1 MVGTIITTIII
12 AVIVIAVVVW
22 LLNWLYERS
31 TSEQAFVRTGFG
43 GEKVVISGGAFV
55 LPIIHEVTPVSFN
68 LARLEVSAEQ
78 ENALV
83 TKDRMR
89 MDVSAEFFLRVDQT
103 KQAVASAATTLGKM
117 TSDPER
123 LSAFFE
129 GEFIGAMRAVAARMT
144 MEEVHD
150 DRAGFIVQVRELA
163 DKAIA
168 QNGLELRSVAVR
180 SLDQTDLSHFNP
192 ANRFDAEGL
201 TNLIGIVEERR
212 KLRNEI
218 EQQSV
223 VAIRER
229 NLEAERETLALDRE
243 SQLAKLAQEQEVELK
258 KAEQRALITETQ
270 ARQEAAA
277 NKAKINAEA
286 ETEAEKISKR
296 KSTDETELL
305 AREETERARIAAERK
320 TDETRIGREEN
331 LRRLEIERQKS
342 IELLELES
350 KIEVLEKA
358 AVEANTRISTGEK
371 LAKAVKAEEGVTTTK
386 EVEKANRDS
395 QVAKIV
401 AVKDSETEKLLA
413 TVRAEALRLQHEA
426 ENILSEEARTGL
438 LREKL
443 LERIEGIVR
452 ETVKP
457 MEKIDGIKIVHL
469 GGEGLGS
476 KGETRSPTDE
486 VMDSVLR
493 YRVQA
498 PLIDELLKDAGV
510 EGANITKSGD
520 IFRSAKDAKSLGLG
534 EKKDEDSS

>member
-1 MVGTIITTIII
+1 MAGTIITSIII
-12 AVIVIAVVVW
+12 AVIVIAIIVW

-31 TSEQAFVRTGFG
+31 TSEQAFVRTGLG
-43 GEKVVISGGAFV
+43 GEKVIISGGAFV

-68 LARLEVSAEQ
+68 LARLEVSAER

-83 TKDRMR
+83 TNDRIR

-103 KQAVASAATTLGKM
+103 KEAVASAATTLGKM
-117 TSDPER
+117 TADPER

-129 GEFIGAMRAVAARMT
+129 GEFIGAMRAVAALMT
-144 MEEVHD
+144 MEEIHD
-150 DRAGFIVQVRELA
+150 DRAGFIVHVRELA

-168 QNGLELRSVAVR
+168 RNGLELRSVAIR

-243 SQLAKLAQEQEVELK
+243 SQLARLTQEQEVELK
-258 KAEQRALITETQ
+258 RAEQRALIAETQ

-277 NKAKINAEA
+277 NKAKIDAEA

-296 KSTDETELL
+296 KTIDETELK

-320 TDETRIGREEN
+320 TDETRIEREEN
-331 LRRLEIERQKS
+331 LRRLEIARQKS
-342 IELLELES
+342 VELLELES

-358 AVEANTRISTGEK
+358 AEEANSRITTGDK
-371 LAKAVKAEEGVTTTK
+371 LAKAVKAEENVTTTK
-386 EVEKANRDS
+386 EMEKASRDS
-395 QVAKIV
+395 QVAKII
-401 AVKDSETEKLLA
+401 AEKDSETEKLLA
-413 TVRAEALRLQHEA
+413 SVRAEALRLQHEA
-426 ENILSEEARTGL
+426 ENILSEEARTGI

-469 GGEGLGS
+469 GGDGVGS
-476 KGETRSPTDE
+476 KGESRSPTDE

-510 EGANITKSGD
+510 EGVNIAKSGD

-534 EKKDEDSS
+534 ENKDKDPS